1 MPTVRY
7 YTPRRRRR
15 RNRNVLFVM
24 IILCCALVIACVYFF
39 WPRPVAEPESS
50 AVKQTEDSAAVS
62 SDESAEQSTAEGS
75 GDNSLS
81 EGRKGDEE
89 SVLTDD
95 SALIESSVL
104 EESGIPAMAYQYDAP
119 VPESEP
125 VGEEYFQD
133 ALFIG
138 DSRTQGFILYAGLAD
153 TSFYADKGLSV
164 DKVFT
169 KEIVSEGDSS
179 LTVADALAQH
189 QGEFKKVYLMFGV
202 NELGWNYPEIF
213 RDDYR
218 KVVDEIKKTQPDA
231 QIYVQSIL
239 PVTKEKSDNS
249 DIYNMQRVNLFND
262 LLKEMAASAEVYYVD
277 VAAGVAD
284 ENGYLPADASTD
296 GVHLNKPYCLKWL
309 EYLENHTVPA
319 E

>member
-1 MPTVRY
+1 MPTTRY

-15 RNRNVLFVM
+15 RHRKALFFALLLL
-24 IILCCALVIACVYFF
+24 ICAAIIACVIIF
-39 WPRPVAEPESS
+39 WPRPVREP
-50 AVKQTEDSAAVS
+50 KNT
-62 SDESAEQSTAEGS
+62 
-75 GDNSLS
+75 
-81 EGRKGDEE
+81 
-89 SVLTDD
+89 
-95 SALIESSVL
+95 ESSVESMEIFTEESSTEVSEISEEPSL
-104 EESGIPAMAYQYDAP
+104 PESELDSTVEDVSELSEESGIPAMAYQYDAP

-125 VGEEYFQD
+125 VGEDYFKD

-153 TSFYADKGLSV
+153 TTFYADKGLSV

-169 KEIVSEGDSS
+169 KQIVSEGEST
-179 LTVADALAQH
+179 LTVSDALAQH

-218 KVVDEIKKTQPDA
+218 KVVDQVKQTQPDA
-231 QIYVQSIL
+231 QVYVQSIL
-239 PVTKEKSDNS
+239 PVSKEKSDSS
-249 DIYNMQRVNLFND
+249 DIYNMDRVNLFND
-262 LLKEMAASAEVYYVD
+262 LLKEMAADAEVYYVD
-277 VAAGVAD
+277 VAAGVSD

-296 GVHLNKPYCLKWL
+296 GVHLNKPYCQKWL
-309 EYLENHTVPA
+309 EYLETHTVPV